1 MNFSVQVYFNDFGNH
16 EPRIVVGQ
24 VRRLADEFGKPGIM
38 AKKGQNNRRVFRKG
52 YLRLVWP
59 TRRLARAF
67 QALVE
72 EMWGHLVSTR
82 RFRVQAAL

>member
-1 MNFSVQVYFNDFGNH
+1 MRFSVQVYFNDFSNH
-16 EPRIVVGQ
+16 DTRIIVGQ
-24 VRRLADEFGKPGIM
+24 VRRLADEFGRPGII
-38 AKKGQNNRRVFRKG
+38 AKKGQNNRRVLRKG

-72 EMWGHLVSTR
+72 EIWGHLVSTR
-82 RFRVQAAL
+82 RFRVYAAS